1 MNNAA
6 QPKIYVAGY
15 RGMVGSALVRDL
27 LAQGVASEK
36 MSPHSEDEF
45 SFKVSPEVR
54 VALHQL
60 AALQGR
66 QLQAILDE
74 ALREYLEREQRDHP
88 RQHVISEF
96 ALSLN
101 EFDELYKDLAK

>member
-1 MNNAA
+1 
-6 QPKIYVAGY
+6 
-15 RGMVGSALVRDL
+15 
-27 LAQGVASEK
+27 

-45 SFKVSPEVR
+45 SYKVSPEV
-54 VALHQL
+54 L
-60 AALQGR
+60 AALHELAASQGR
-66 QLQAILDE
+66 QLQAILED

-96 ALSLN
+96 ASSLN